1 MRAHRPPSPRR
12 AALRGL
18 SLLEVL
24 LGLSIGLFVAASAT
38 VLLQQFLG
46 ENRRL
51 LLQLRLERQAQAVA
65 DIVLRDLRR
74 AGYWARAEDG
84 IRRLGQLRPDN
95 PYAALDDAV
104 PERPGATLRF
114 AYADADGAA
123 AGVQDGEQAGFR
135 LRDGIV
141 DMRLG
146 GRWQPLTD
154 PASITVTAFELTLH
168 QRALDLE
175 RHCDTPRPP
184 GRCLPGET
192 CPPRLLQRRVA
203 LRLEAQAARE
213 PSIRHALQ
221 GAVALRN
228 DVLEGVCP
236 E

>member
-38 VLLQQFLG
+38 VLLHQLLG

-51 LLQLRLERQAQAVA
+51 LLQLRLERQVQTVA
-65 DIVLRDLRR
+65 DLVLRDLRR
-74 AGYWARAEDG
+74 AGHWARADEG
-84 IRRLGQLRPDN
+84 IKRLGQLPPDN
-95 PYAALDDAV
+95 PYARIDDAL
-104 PERPGATLRF
+104 PERPGDTLRF
-114 AYADADGAA
+114 AYADADSAA
-123 AGVQDGEQAGFR
+123 AGVQANEQAGFR

-154 PASITVTAFELTLH
+154 PASITVTAFELSLH

-175 RHCDTPRPP
+175 RHCDTPRPQ

-203 LRLEAQAARE
+203 LRLEAQSAQE
-213 PSIRHALQ
+213 PALRHALR
-221 GAVALRN
+221 GEVALRN
-228 DVLEGVCP
+228 EVVEGVCP
-236 E
+236 L